1 MVRKENMTKLLIIS
15 PFATHHTNIN
25 LKNLIPIFVKSG
37 ISCEVIDSQLYIPKF
52 FDIQKYKKRKEFNK
66 LLQEYDPDFIILD
79 GFNELVDPIVQKK
92 IPFFFLVRGHYWKE
106 EEWSKETIKTT
117 KQKLG
122 VRRKHNIMKKCF
134 NEAVVIVPIS
144 NFLKDVIQEHVP
156 KKKIEVIHIDA
167 REPDLWINDKGMEL
181 RHPCVGLLQGSGIW
195 GKTKEMEILPKIIE
209 KMPQVNFYWAGDGIY
224 TNKILPQLTNF
235 KNFKWLGNLEYPN
248 QVKEF
253 LTEIDVYAMFS
264 GMDGL
269 GQSIIEASLMR
280 KPVIA
285 SNVGGIPETL
295 QDGKTGFLVN
305 IGDIEGW
312 VKNISKILK
321 NHEFANEMG
330 DNGRRFASQKFN
342 CDKIGKQ
349 IISLIQDYE
358 EKC

>member
-1 MVRKENMTKLLIIS
+1 MTKLLIIS
-15 PFATHHTNIN
+15 PFSSFNSEFHF
-25 LKNLIPIFVKSG
+25 KNLTPIFTNFG
-37 ISCEVIDSQLYIPKF
+37 ISCKVIDSHRYIPKF
-52 FDIQKYKKRKEFNK
+52 FDIQKYKRRKEFKK

-117 KQKLG
+117 KQKLV

-295 QDGKTGFLVN
+295 QDGETGFLVN
-305 IGDIEGW
+305 LGDTEGW
-312 VKNISKILK
+312 IKNITKILK
-321 NHEFANEMG
+321 NHELANEMG

-349 IISLIQDYE
+349 IISLIQDYK